1 MYIISDNQS
10 LTSDA
15 LTHYLVGQPLA
26 HAKAKEQLA
35 ELLQKHADAVVVL
48 DFSLFDFTTPEN
60 LLIFLRRFPHARWLL
75 LSAEFAENLVRMFS
89 AELQVSFLTKDCTR
103 EEFLQAAYRLQQ
115 GGRTICSAVADVLSQ
130 SAGSSLSEA
139 HLTQSETEILKL
151 VAEGLS
157 AKAIAERRNSS
168 VHTIVTHKKNIF
180 RKLGV
185 STAYE
190 AARYAMRA
198 GITDPVEYYI

>member
-1 MYIISDNQS
+1 MYIISDNQP

-15 LTHYLVGQPLA
+15 LTHYLVGQPLL
-26 HAKAKEQLA
+26 HAGSKA
-35 ELLQKHADAVVVL
+35 ELATLLEQHADAVVVL

-60 LLIFLRRFPHARWLL
+60 LLIFLRRFPRSRWLL

-89 AELQVSFLTKDCTR
+89 AEAQVSFLTKDCTR
-103 EEFLQAAYRLQQ
+103 EEFLHAAYRLQQ
-115 GGRTICSAVADVLSQ
+115 GERTLCAAVADVLNH
-130 SAGSSLSEA
+130 SANASTGEA
-139 HLTQSETEILKL
+139 HLTRTETEVL
-151 VAEGLS
+151 VLIAQGLS

-190 AARYAMRA
+190 ATRYALRA
-198 GITDPVEYYI
+198 GLTEAVEYYI

>member
-1 MYIISDNQS
+1 MYIISDNQP
-10 LTSDA
+10 LTCDA
-15 LTHYLVGQPLA
+15 LTHYLVGQPLL
-26 HAKAKEQLA
+26 HAGSKA
-35 ELLQKHADAVVVL
+35 ELALLLEQHADAVVVL

-60 LLIFLRRFPHARWLL
+60 LLIFLRRFPRSRWLL

-89 AELQVSFLTKDCTR
+89 AEAQVSFLTKDCTR

-115 GGRTICSAVADVLSQ
+115 GERTLCAAVADVLNH
-130 SAGSSLSEA
+130 SAGVSPAEA
-139 HLTQSETEILKL
+139 HLTRTETEVL
-151 VAEGLS
+151 VLIAQGLS

-190 AARYAMRA
+190 ATRYALRA
-198 GITDPVEYYI
+198 GLTEAVEYYI